1 MLQCLK
7 ILVVAEEGEQEGA
20 QLVEENQLYSEL
32 RLLEDEEEEDQ
43 VILEEGVEVVA
54 AEVQVVLQETEE
66 AVVEVLEADN
76 IKTSSSIAR
85 LWLKK

>member
-1 MLQCLK
+1 MLLCLK